1 MKISWS
7 LSAMLHRTGIDINNT
22 QLVKEI
28 LIGKEIWLDRGKTIG
43 HITDIFPETDL
54 VYGEIPD
61 KEYEELLFDSKGL
74 HMCSFEIAKEDK

>member
-28 LIGKEIWLDRGKTIG
+28 LIGKEIYLDRYKTVG
-43 HITDIFPETDL
+43 HITDVYPETDL
-54 VYGEIPD
+54 VYGEVPD
-61 KEYEELLFDSKGL
+61 KEYENMILDSREL